1 MKHLPKPY
9 PRRQAPSQKIL
20 CCVDWAGSWSD
31 DTRRFLTTSVSRV
44 RSPSGPPTPLSAT
57 PSFCNRRIASE
68 GSINARPNVK
78 GKQMVDMK
86 SYAGR
91 RFVKVDDVRDGPIEG
106 TIVDISEG
114 EFEKLNLTLDTG
126 DTLSLNKT
134 NTTKLLRAF
143 GTDSDRAIGQ
153 MVRLLFGEIKY
164 QNRMQEAVILEPIK
178 IEEKAKG
185 TDDPDD
191 DPPF

>member
-1 MKHLPKPY
+1 
-9 PRRQAPSQKIL
+9 
-20 CCVDWAGSWSD
+20 
-31 DTRRFLTTSVSRV
+31 
-44 RSPSGPPTPLSAT
+44 
-57 PSFCNRRIASE
+57 
-68 GSINARPNVK
+68 
-78 GKQMVDMK
+78 MVDMK